1 MINELINDMVD
12 AGVHH
17 IIDEFVDH
25 GFCGFPP

>member
-1 MINELINDMVD
+1 VAVVD

-17 IIDEFVDH
+17 FIDEFVDH